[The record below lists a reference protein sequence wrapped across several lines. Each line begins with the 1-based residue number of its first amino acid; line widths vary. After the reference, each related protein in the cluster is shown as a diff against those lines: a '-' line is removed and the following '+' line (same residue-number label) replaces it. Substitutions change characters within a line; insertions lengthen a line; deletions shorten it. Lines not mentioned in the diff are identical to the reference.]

1 MNILYVNYLQQKV
14 QINLLKFTQLC
25 AQPKGSNK
33 ANLYANR
40 HMYL

>member
-14 QINLLKFTQLC
+14 QINLLNFPQLC
-25 AQPKGSNK
+25 ALPKGSNK
-33 ANLYANR
+33 ANIYANQ